1 MSDHKGMIRTSL
13 DVMRQLEN
21 LDLST
26 QTIRY
31 MAMIAMEDS
40 AQEENYYAENIFRR
54 IVRYCNDPERR
65 ASVEA
70 RQQKRLEEAAQ

>member
-1 MSDHKGMIRTSL
+1 MSNHKEMIRTSL

-31 MAMIAMEDS
+31 MAMIAMVDS
-40 AQEENYYAENIFRR
+40 SQDENYYAENIFGR

-65 ASVEA
+65 ARVEA
-70 RQQKRLEEAAQ
+70 LEKVSA